1 MSINAY
7 KYCLRETGTGLKITN
22 RLAHGVSAATG
33 SMTTVLA
40 CNLGDA
46 RSDWSAPAPIEG
58 LGAQDKVPARGD
70 SSGFADAVPPG
81 TTRDIREARLD
92 LAVLQASAPIDLRN
106 RRSSAPPPSCRGK
119 AVRF

>member
-1 MSINAY
+1 MSINGY

-22 RLAHGVSAATG
+22 RSAQGVSAATG

-58 LGAQDKVPARGD
+58 LGAQDKVPDRPEEIR
-70 SSGFADAVPPG
+70 AVSLTVYRLERQG
-81 TTRDIREARLD
+81 ASTRCD
-92 LAVLQASAPIDLRN
+92 
-106 RRSSAPPPSCRGK
+106 
-119 AVRF
+119 